1 MPQAEVNIGTVGHVD
16 HGKTT
21 LVAALTKKWTD
32 THSEEIKRGITIKLG
47 YADVVFRKCEKC
59 VAPEGYTVGGNC
71 ENCGSPTKTA
81 RKISFVDSP
90 GHETLMATVIAAS
103 SIMDGALFVIAAN
116 EKCPMAQT
124 AEHLMVLEAA
134 GIKNIVIAQNKV
146 DLVARQR
153 AVENFN
159 EIKAFL
165 KGTPFEN
172 APIIPTA
179 AHSPKSLS
187 ALIDAIQTTI
197 PTPKRHPEADPFLYI
212 ARSFDVNKPGAK
224 IEKMVGA
231 VFGGSIVRGKFKI
244 GDDIELS
251 PGILRKKKEREYYE
265 SFKTKVTGLFAEN
278 EKLEEAAPGGL
289 VGISTSL
296 DPSLSKSDGL
306 VGNLVGKAGTLPEAK
321 NEIKVEIEP
330 LKRAIESFN
339 ASPGINEPLVLGIGT
354 NTTIGFIVDRKKKAF
369 FLKLKKPVCANVKDK
384 LAIMRRAN
392 NRWHLYGV
400 ATIVA

>member
-32 THSEEIKRGITIKLG
+32 THSEEVKRGITIKLG
-47 YADVVFRKCEKC
+47 YADVVFKKCEKC
-59 VAPEGYTVGGNC
+59 AGFEGYTAGENC
-71 ENCGSPTKTA
+71 ENCGGAAKPV

-116 EKCPMAQT
+116 EKCPMPQT

-134 GIKNIVIAQNKV
+134 GIRNVVIAQNKV
-146 DLVARQR
+146 DLVSKQR
-153 AVENFN
+153 ALENYN
-159 EIKAFL
+159 EIRAFL
-165 KGTPFEN
+165 KGTPYEDS
-172 APIIPTA
+172 AIIPTA

-187 ALIDAIQTTI
+187 ALIEAIETSI
-197 PTPKRHPEADPFLYI
+197 PTPKRHPDADPFLYI

-224 IEKMVGA
+224 IERLVGA
-231 VFGGSIVRGKFKI
+231 VFGGSIVKGQIKI
-244 GDDIELS
+244 GDEIELA
-251 PGILRKKKEREYYE
+251 PGILKKKKDRENYE
-265 SFKTKVTGLFAEN
+265 ILKTKVVGLFAEN
-278 EKLEEAAPGGL
+278 EKLEEASPGGL
-289 VGISTSL
+289 VGLSTSL
-296 DPSLSKSDGL
+296 DPALSKSDGL

-321 NEIKVEIEP
+321 YEIKVEIEP

-339 ASPGINEPLVLGIGT
+339 SSPGINEPLVLGIGT
-354 NTTIGFIVDRKKKAF
+354 NTTIGFIIERKKKAF
-369 FLKLKKPVCANVKDK
+369 FLKLKKPVCANAKDK